1 MLTHIIMPIIK
12 NKIILAVTKLFKIE
26 QLEIEFNNN
35 QNRKYEIILGTGY
48 DTVMIL
54 PIMNDKIFFI
64 KEYAAAIDSYT
75 LTLPKGRIDEG
86 ELLLEAANRELQEE
100 IGLKSNDLTHV
111 YTLDLAPGYINHKTH
126 VVLAKDLVP
135 SKLEGDEPEE
145 LEVVEY
151 KLPEISH
158 LLENNKNLD
167 SRVIA
172 CLYIYENL
180 KKK

>member
-1 MLTHIIMPIIK
+1 MLTYIIMPIIK

-26 QLEIEFNNN
+26 ELEIEFNNN
-35 QNRKYEIILGTGY
+35 QNRKYEIISGTGY
-48 DTVMIL
+48 DAVMML

-64 KEYAAAIDSYT
+64 KEYATAIDSYS
-75 LTLPKGRIDEG
+75 LTLPKGRIDKG

-100 IGLKSNDLTHV
+100 IGLKSNDLIHI

-126 VVLAKDLVP
+126 VVLAKGLVP

-151 KLPEISH
+151 KLSEINH
-158 LLENNKNLD
+158 LLEHNKNLD

-172 CLYIYENL
+172 CLYI
-180 KKK
+180 

>member
-1 MLTHIIMPIIK
+1 MPIIK

-26 QLEIEFNNN
+26 QLEVEFDNN
-35 QNRKYEIILGTGY
+35 QNREYEIISGTGC
-48 DTVMIL
+48 DAVMML

-64 KEYAAAIDSYT
+64 KEYAAAIDNYT

-100 IGLKSNDLTHV
+100 IGLKSNDLIHI

-126 VVLAKDLVP
+126 VVLAKDLIP

-151 KLPEISH
+151 KLSEINH
-158 LLENNKNLD
+158 LLEHNKNLD

-180 KKK
+180 KNK

>member
-1 MLTHIIMPIIK
+1 MPIIK
-12 NKIILAVTKLFKIE
+12 NKIILAITKLFKIE
-26 QLEIEFNNN
+26 ELEVEFNNN

-151 KLPEISH
+151 KLSEISH

>member
-1 MLTHIIMPIIK
+1 MPIIK
-12 NKIILAVTKLFKIE
+12 NKIILAITKLFKIE
-26 QLEIEFNNN
+26 ELEVEFNNN
-35 QNRKYEIILGTGY
+35 QNRKYEIILGTGC
-48 DTVMIL
+48 DAVMML

-100 IGLKSNDLTHV
+100 IGLKSNDLIHI

-126 VVLAKDLVP
+126 VVLAKDLIP

-151 KLPEISH
+151 KLSEISD